1 MKRGVG
7 VRHTHATNTSRAITI
22 FGISADGREDPA
34 VAGRSMPHQWRPL
47 TRGQAPWR
55 PSALQRHGTQHWPP
69 VRTPGRDTVPRVLD
83 PGLGAWLG
91 GPPAGLGSEAGV
103 GSATWLPGD
112 VEGVC

>member
-1 MKRGVG
+1 M
-7 VRHTHATNTSRAITI
+7 ATINTRTGTLAAQR
-22 FGISADGREDPA
+22 SAA
-34 VAGRSMPHQWRPL
+34 S
-47 TRGQAPWR
+47 
-55 PSALQRHGTQHWPP
+55 
-69 VRTPGRDTVPRVLD
+69 RDTALAAGQNPGEGYGSSSLD